1 MAFTVFDIENAIG
14 AITRGQVSSPVSLDN
29 FTLTGME
36 VPSVL
41 RVGGQQRLIVH
52 QLPGGD
58 RLIDSAG
65 GDPNRIEMA
74 GTFTGQ
80 NALARAQTLQKLY
93 QRGKPIR
100 FIAAAV
106 STQAFIFDY
115 AYDYTA
121 KGAVIPYRLTLEMQ
135 AAAQNAQ
142 AATGKTLSSL
152 VGTDAA
158 SAITSISD
166 TVSDVSQTIEN
177 YAGAAQTVIGQ
188 VTPIANI
195 VGVGSPLASVTNDLQ
210 VVSGAA
216 QAGTD
221 FSTLPATAAQAGA
234 ALQSAGAGLSSVL
247 STTGA
252 NLDSISFDGSAASLN
267 ALAQNAQIQSA
278 AADAAGSVNRAARN
292 LATATGSVQAAP
304 IVSA

>member
-1 MAFTVFDIENAIG
+1 VAFTIFDIENAIG
-14 AITRGQVSSPVSLDN
+14 AITRGQESCAVSIGSITFS
-29 FTLTGME
+29 GME

-41 RVGGQQRLIVH
+41 RVGGQQRLVLH
-52 QLPGGD
+52 KLPGGD
-58 RLIDSAG
+58 RLIDVAG
-65 GDPNRIEMA
+65 SDLNRIELA
-74 GTFTGQ
+74 GTFTGPTAQ
-80 NALARAQTLQKLY
+80 SRAQALANMRQAGL
-93 QRGKPIR
+93 PIR

-121 KGAVIPYRLTLEMQ
+121 KGAVIPYRLTLELQ
-135 AAAQNAQ
+135 AATRNAQ

-188 VTPIANI
+188 VAPIANI
-195 VGVGSPLASVTNDLQ
+195 VGVGGPLASVTNDLQ

-234 ALQSAGAGLSSVL
+234 ALQSAGAGLSSAL

-292 LATATGSVQAAP
+292 LATATGSAQTAP